1 VAREWSWYIG
11 QNRRRPPAPVLPGM
25 ADVQPPEAAAEKEND
40 EWWERVVKAIPTEV
54 VGVYTIAVSTAE
66 AGFEGTVRAV
76 ALSIILVVGLLFTY
90 LAMRVLR
97 GLDPRSQDPELRR
110 AALVQI
116 VVALLAFLVWTYV
129 QGGVF
134 SSDVTIGSFHG
145 PLHNDTVAT
154 LLTLGVGFVTLI
166 SDKLAGV
173 QAPQPA
179 AG

>member
-11 QNRRRPPAPVLPGM
+11 QNRRRPPAPVLPGI
-25 ADVQPPEAAAEKEND
+25 ADVQPPEAAAQKEND

-76 ALSIILVVGLLFTY
+76 ALSIILVVGLVFTY

-110 AALVQI
+110 AA
-116 VVALLAFLVWTYV
+116 APWRRD
-129 QGGVF
+129 GGP
-134 SSDVTIGSFHG
+134 IRR
-145 PLHNDTVAT
+145 
-154 LLTLGVGFVTLI
+154 
-166 SDKLAGV
+166 
-173 QAPQPA
+173 APQSVTGRFRPLRKRR
-179 AG
+179 